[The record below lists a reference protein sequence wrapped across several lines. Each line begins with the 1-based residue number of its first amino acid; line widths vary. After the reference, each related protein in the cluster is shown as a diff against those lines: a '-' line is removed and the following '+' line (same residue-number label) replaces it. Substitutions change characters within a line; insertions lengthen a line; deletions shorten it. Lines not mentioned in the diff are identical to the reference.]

1 MMKSSTQV
9 PQQQQQ
15 NNEWQV
21 IRVYLK
27 IHVKKNSK
35 LYDYINEVRGGWNDI
50 IYIIIEEIECKSLRE
65 LENIE
70 YKYIKLH
77 INDSNC
83 LNKMLSV
90 QQKYIIDRF
99 KKKYKN

>member
-1 MMKSSTQV
+1 MALFPDRAHALV
-9 PQQQQQ
+9 
-15 NNEWQV
+15 
-21 IRVYLK
+21 
-27 IHVKKNSK
+27 
-35 LYDYINEVRGGWNDI
+35 DI

-83 LNKMLSV
+83 LNKMQSV